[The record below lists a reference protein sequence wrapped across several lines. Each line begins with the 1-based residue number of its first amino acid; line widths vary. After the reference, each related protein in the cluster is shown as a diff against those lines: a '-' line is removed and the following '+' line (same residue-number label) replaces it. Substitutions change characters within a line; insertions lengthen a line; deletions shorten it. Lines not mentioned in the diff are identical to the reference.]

1 MVVKVYIS
9 GISGNKEV
17 KKRQQRVTMILD
29 SKSITYDL
37 VDITE
42 PGKEDEKTY
51 MQTNSKSKDGSKN
64 ALPPQIFNDDVY
76 CGDYDDFDT
85 ANEMDELD
93 KFFDISTKSPP
104 KELNGSISVE
114 ETKVEITNGDNDK
127 NNGIVIEKNN
137 EEQHKPL
144 TSDEEDSDSESL
156 DTKNK
161 LKDITESPNSIP
173 LPDDINVLLDI
184 PETKQ
189 ELLSET
195 EEEIEE

>member
-1 MVVKVYIS
+1 MVVKVYMS

-42 PGKEDEKTY
+42 PGKEDEKAY
-51 MQTNSKSKDGSKN
+51 MQTNSKTKDGSKN

-85 ANEMDELD
+85 ANELDELD

-104 KELNGSISVE
+104 KELNGSTTVE
-114 ETKVEITNGDNDK
+114 DVKVESTNEDNDT
-127 NNGIVIEKNN
+127 NDGTVNEKVN
-137 EEQHKPL
+137 EEQQEPL
-144 TSDEEDSDSESL
+144 TSDDEDSDNESL
-156 DTKNK
+156 DTQNK
-161 LKDITESPNSIP
+161 LKETTVSPNSVP
-173 LPDDINVLLDI
+173 LPDDTNVLLDV
-184 PETKQ
+184 PETKK

>member
-1 MVVKVYIS
+1 MVVKVYMS

-29 SKSITYDL
+29 SKSISYDL

-42 PGKEDEKTY
+42 PGKEDEKAY
-51 MQTNSKSKDGSKN
+51 MQTNSKTKDGSKN

-85 ANEMDELD
+85 ANELDELD

-104 KELNGSISVE
+104 KEVNGSTIVE
-114 ETKVEITNGDNDK
+114 DVKVESTNEDNDTNDGTVK
-127 NNGIVIEKNN
+127 EKVN
-137 EEQHKPL
+137 EEQQEPL
-144 TSDEEDSDSESL
+144 TSDDEDSDNESL
-156 DTKNK
+156 DTQNK
-161 LKDITESPNSIP
+161 LKETTLSPNSVP
-173 LPDDINVLLDI
+173 LPDDTDVLLDI
-184 PETKQ
+184 PETKK